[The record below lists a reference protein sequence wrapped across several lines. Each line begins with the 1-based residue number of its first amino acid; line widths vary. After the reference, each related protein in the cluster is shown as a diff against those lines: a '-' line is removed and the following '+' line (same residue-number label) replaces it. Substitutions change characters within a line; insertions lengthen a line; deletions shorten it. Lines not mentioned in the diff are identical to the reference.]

1 MTEIELL
8 PERSG
13 CPIASTLDL
22 VGDKWSLVIV
32 RDMVTGKKRFGEF
45 MASPEGIKTNILTSR
60 LRRMEKTGLVEKTA
74 YQANPPRFEYILTD
88 RGKALLP
95 VLQEM
100 CRWAI
105 QFIGDTWVPPDS
117 FMQPLDLTDG
127 KAKSLPAGQ
136 RTGKRT

>member
-1 MTEIELL
+1 MAEISLL

-45 MASPEGIKTNILTSR
+45 MASPEGIKTNILTNR
-60 LRRMEKTGLVEKTA
+60 LRRMEGAGLVERRA
-74 YQANPPRFEYILTD
+74 YQTKPPRFEYLLTE
-88 RGKALLP
+88 RGNALLP

-100 CRWAI
+100 CRWANTHI
-105 QFIGDTWVPPDS
+105 HDTWIPPDS
-117 FMQPLDLTDG
+117 FMQPLDFT
-127 KAKSLPAGQ
+127 AG
-136 RTGKRT
+136 

>member
-1 MTEIELL
+1 MAEIELRS
-8 PERSG
+8 ERSG

-60 LRRMEKTGLVEKTA
+60 LRRMEETGLVEKRA

-88 RGKALLP
+88 RGEALLP

-100 CRWAI
+100 CRWANK
-105 QFIGDTWVPPDS
+105 FIDDTWIPPNS
-117 FMQPLDLTDG
+117 FMQPLDFIG
-127 KAKSLPAGQ
+127 E
-136 RTGKRT
+136 

>member
-1 MTEIELL
+1 MAEIELI

-45 MASPEGIKTNILTSR
+45 MASPEGIKTNILTNR
-60 LRRMEKTGLVEKTA
+60 LRRLEQAGLIERQA
-74 YQANPPRFEYILTD
+74 YQSHPVRFEYLLTE
-88 RGKALLP
+88 RGEALLP

-100 CRWAI
+100 CRWANKYI
-105 QFIGDTWVPPDS
+105 PGTWVAPDS
-117 FMQPLDLTDG
+117 FMRQLENRP
-127 KAKSLPAGQ
+127 
-136 RTGKRT
+136 R

>member
-1 MTEIELL
+1 MAEIEILS
-8 PERSG
+8 ERSG

-60 LRRMEKTGLVEKTA
+60 LRRMEEVGLVERTA
-74 YQANPPRFEYILTD
+74 YQDNPQRFEYLLTE
-88 RGKALLP
+88 RGRALLP

-100 CRWAI
+100 CRWANKYI
-105 QFIGDTWVPPDS
+105 DDTWIPPES
-117 FMQPLDLTDG
+117 FMRPLDFN
-127 KAKSLPAGQ
+127 SE
-136 RTGKRT
+136 